1 MKKILLFSAFA
12 LSLFSM
18 EVTVSIVPQK
28 YFVEKIAKDKVDV
41 NLMVKPGFSPAT
53 YEPKVSQMKKLTKS
67 DIYFSIGVP
76 FEKVWLKKF
85 ENANKNME
93 IIDTTKGIKKLAMA
107 KHTHGEKEHGHEEHG
122 HENHG
127 YDDNKKDKHEH
138 TGLDPH
144 VWLDPVLV
152 KTQAK
157 NILDAL
163 IKHDSKNS
171 EFYTNNYNTFVTEL
185 DELNHEIH
193 EILEPYEH
201 KEFMVFHPSW
211 GYFAKRYH
219 LEQLSI
225 EVEGKEPKP
234 NELVEI
240 IKDAKKHNIK
250 IVFVAPQFSKNSA
263 KTISKSLNGTVAVI
277 NPLSENWDKELL
289 KTAKEIANSYK

>member
-1 MKKILLFSAFA
+1 LKKILLLSAFA

-85 ENANKNME
+85 ENANENME

-122 HENHG
+122 HEDHG
-127 YDDNKKDKHEH
+127 HDDNKKDKHEH

-171 EFYTNNYNTFVTEL
+171 EFYTNNYNTFVKEL

-240 IKDAKKHNIK
+240 INDAKKHNIK
-250 IVFVAPQFSKNSA
+250 IVFVAPQFSQNSA

>member
-1 MKKILLFSAFA
+1 LKKILLLSAFA

-28 YFVEKIAKDKVDV
+28 YFVEKIAKDKVNV

-85 ENANKNME
+85 ENANENME

-107 KHTHGEKEHGHEEHG
+107 KHTHGEEEHGHEEHG
-122 HENHG
+122 H
-127 YDDNKKDKHEH
+127 DDNKKDKHEH

-157 NILDAL
+157 NILDAF

-171 EFYTNNYNTFVTEL
+171 EFYTNNYNTFVKEL

-240 IKDAKKHNIK
+240 INDAKKHDIR
-250 IVFVAPQFSKNSA
+250 IVFVAPQFSQNSA
-263 KTISKSLNGTVAVI
+263 KTISKSLNCTVVVI

>member
-1 MKKILLFSAFA
+1 MKKILLLSAFA

-85 ENANKNME
+85 ENANENME
-93 IIDTTKGIKKLAMA
+93 IIDTTKGIKKLTMA
-107 KHTHGEKEHGHEEHG
+107 KHTHGEEEHGHEEHG
-122 HENHG
+122 H
-127 YDDNKKDKHEH
+127 DDNKKDKHEH

-171 EFYTNNYNTFVTEL
+171 EFYTNNYNTFVKEL

-240 IKDAKKHNIK
+240 INDAKKHNIK

-263 KTISKSLNGTVAVI
+263 KTISKSLNGTVTVI

>member
-1 MKKILLFSAFA
+1 MKKILLLSAFA

-85 ENANKNME
+85 ENANENME

-107 KHTHGEKEHGHEEHG
+107 KHTHGEEEHGHEEHG
-122 HENHG
+122 H
-127 YDDNKKDKHEH
+127 DDNKKDKHEH

-171 EFYTNNYNTFVTEL
+171 EFYTNNYNTFVKEL

-240 IKDAKKHNIK
+240 INDAKKHNIK
-250 IVFVAPQFSKNSA
+250 IVFVAPQFSQNSA

>member
-1 MKKILLFSAFA
+1 LKKILLLSAFA

-28 YFVEKIAKDKVDV
+28 YFVEKIAKDKVNV

-85 ENANKNME
+85 ENANENME

-122 HENHG
+122 HEDHG
-127 YDDNKKDKHEH
+127 HDDNKKDKHEH

-171 EFYTNNYNTFVTEL
+171 EFYTNNYNTFVKEL

-240 IKDAKKHNIK
+240 INDAKKHDIR
-250 IVFVAPQFSKNSA
+250 IVFVAPQFSQNSA
-263 KTISKSLNGTVAVI
+263 KTISKSLNCTVVVI

>member
-1 MKKILLFSAFA
+1 MKKILLLSAFA

-85 ENANKNME
+85 ENANENME

-122 HENHG
+122 HEDHG
-127 YDDNKKDKHEH
+127 HDDNKKDKHEH

-171 EFYTNNYNTFVTEL
+171 EFYTNNYNTFVKEL

-240 IKDAKKHNIK
+240 INDAKKHNIK
-250 IVFVAPQFSKNSA
+250 IVFVAPQFSQNSA

>member
-1 MKKILLFSAFA
+1 MKKILLLSAFA

-85 ENANKNME
+85 ENANENME

-107 KHTHGEKEHGHEEHG
+107 KHTHGEEEHGHEEHG
-122 HENHG
+122 H
-127 YDDNKKDKHEH
+127 DDNKKDKHEH

-157 NILDAL
+157 NILDAF

-171 EFYTNNYNTFVTEL
+171 EFYTNNYNTFVKEL

-240 IKDAKKHNIK
+240 INDAKKHDIR
-250 IVFVAPQFSKNSA
+250 IVFVAPQFSQNSA

>member
-93 IIDTTKGIKKLAMA
+93 IIDTTKGIKKLTMA
-107 KHTHGEKEHGHEEHG
+107 KHTHGEEEHGHEEHG
-122 HENHG
+122 HEDHG
-127 YDDNKKDKHEH
+127 HDDNKKDKHEH

>member
-1 MKKILLFSAFA
+1 
-12 LSLFSM
+12 M

-85 ENANKNME
+85 ENANENME

-122 HENHG
+122 HEDHG
-127 YDDNKKDKHEH
+127 HDDNKKDKHEH

-171 EFYTNNYNTFVTEL
+171 EFYTNNYNTFVKEL

-240 IKDAKKHNIK
+240 INDAKKHDIR
-250 IVFVAPQFSKNSA
+250 IVFVAPQFSQNSA
-263 KTISKSLNGTVAVI
+263 KTISKSLNCTVVVI

>member
-1 MKKILLFSAFA
+1 MKKILLLSAFA

-85 ENANKNME
+85 ENANENME

-107 KHTHGEKEHGHEEHG
+107 KHTHGEEEHG
-122 HENHG
+122 HEDHG
-127 YDDNKKDKHEH
+127 HDDNKKDKHEH

-171 EFYTNNYNTFVTEL
+171 EFYTNNYNTFVKEL

-240 IKDAKKHNIK
+240 INDAKKHNIK

-263 KTISKSLNGTVAVI
+263 KTISKSLNGTVTVI